1 MAIPLCLPNN
11 CRWNSATSE
20 YNKTGE
26 KRSSLY
32 VVDEALQKLRTVKG
46 NPLVYNTCPY
56 RTIKNNKYKNNYH
69 YQKYT
74 LRSHL
79 SGVMI
84 KPTAMLIVDDGEP
97 VHAPP
102 PPPLPQDPPF
112 LFTFALQSMNIT
124 TNILI
129 KEGKVSKY
137 LRKTFMLGVV
147 KI

>member
-1 MAIPLCLPNN
+1 MDFRRNTDMAIPLCLPNN

-46 NPLVYNTCPY
+46 NPLIYNTCPY

-102 PPPLPQDPPF
+102 PPPPSRPTLPIYF
-112 LFTFALQSMNIT
+112 CSA
-124 TNILI
+124 
-129 KEGKVSKY
+129 KY
-137 LRKTFMLGVV
+137 EHNYKYTYKRR
-147 KI
+147 